1 MFSNKF
7 LKLIIFFVIIFYSNI
22 AIANDKIYYI
32 DIDTLM
38 NNSLAGK
45 SIAKQLNKNDKSNN
59 ENFKKLEENLKNE
72 ETKLISQKNILKKD
86 EYQKKVE
93 LFKQKI
99 SKYKNK
105 RNTAIN
111 NLSKKRIEG
120 QKIFISQLMPILS
133 EYSEKNSISYI
144 IPKQTIII
152 GKTELDLTKK
162 ILKILDSK
170 VKSIKLK

>member
-1 MFSNKF
+1 MFKNKF

-86 EYQKKVE
+86 EYQKKLSYLNKKFLNTKTKE
-93 LFKQKI
+93 ILQLTIFQK
-99 SKYKNK
+99 K
-105 RNTAIN
+105 
-111 NLSKKRIEG
+111 E
-120 QKIFISQLMPILS
+120 
-133 EYSEKNSISYI
+133 
-144 IPKQTIII
+144 
-152 GKTELDLTKK
+152 
-162 ILKILDSK
+162 
-170 VKSIKLK
+170 

>member
-1 MFSNKF
+1 MFYNKF

-45 SIAKQLNKNDKSNN
+45 SIAKQLNKIDKSNN

-86 EYQKKVE
+86 EYQKKFE